1 MWEWKIGRM
10 PVNES
15 NANGPAKYGT
25 DKLPLPKSCATVIV
39 EMRITHTPGVVI
51 FADLNTTIGYCR
63 YTEEGAVEYIF
74 VSRVCR
80 RRGYAKQLLKL
91 VEERVRCK
99 LCFQMPV
106 STLGEKLQASYDQ
119 SSRILPDPGIPD
131 ADMNP
136 NSIPERPALELRIN
150 TLHKVNGQ

>member
-1 MWEWKIGRM
+1 MWQRMIGHM
-10 PVNES
+10 PVNGS
-15 NANGPAKYGT
+15 RANVPAICGT
-25 DKLPLPKSCATVIV
+25 DQLPLPKSCATVIV
-39 EMRITHTPGVVI
+39 EMRISHTPGVVI

-74 VSRVCR
+74 VSRAYR

-99 LCFQMPV
+99 LSFQMPV

-119 SSRILPDPGIPD
+119 SARLLADPGTP
-131 ADMNP
+131 ASYMNP
-136 NSIPERPALELRIN
+136 NSIPERPGLQH
-150 TLHKVNGQ
+150 T